1 MIELT
6 TSKAPKS
13 KDSEFIVTNI
23 LREAGGPL
31 TTRELQAEVQKVTS
45 FCPSS
50 SVVGLNILRIAGVI
64 KGKRAEEK
72 KGWIWWIE
80 D

>member
-1 MIELT
+1 MAELT
-6 TSKAPKS
+6 TSKNPES
-13 KDSEFIVTNI
+13 DDSFLIKKI

-31 TTRELQAEVQKVTS
+31 TTRELQEEVRKVTS

-50 SVVGLNILRIAGVI
+50 SVVGLNILRIAGAI
-64 KGKRAEEK
+64 KGKRSEEN

>member
-1 MIELT
+1 LK
-6 TSKAPKS
+6 TSKSPKS
-13 KDSEFIVTNI
+13 KDSEFIIKRI
-23 LREAGGPL
+23 LKEAGRPL
-31 TTRELQAEVQKVTS
+31 TTREIKIETKKVIS

-64 KGKRAEEK
+64 NGKRSEDNK
-72 KGWIWWIE
+72 SWIWWIE